1 MKLSVRVQP
10 GASSSKQSKM
20 ADGTLKVWLSAR
32 AHDGEANDALI
43 EFLSENFN
51 VAKSRIKI
59 VKGLKSKNKLIEIS

>member
-1 MKLSVRVQP
+1 
-10 GASSSKQSKM
+10 M